1 MKRFHVTSKT
11 LFKATVA
18 LLMLPGAVLV
28 LIVAGLI
35 LFQRLVGNGIGSFS
49 FAVKARDLQIAA
61 AAALALVALLFVMG
75 RWLLRRS
82 RR

>member
-35 LFQRLVGNGIGSFS
+35 LFQRLVSNGIGSFP